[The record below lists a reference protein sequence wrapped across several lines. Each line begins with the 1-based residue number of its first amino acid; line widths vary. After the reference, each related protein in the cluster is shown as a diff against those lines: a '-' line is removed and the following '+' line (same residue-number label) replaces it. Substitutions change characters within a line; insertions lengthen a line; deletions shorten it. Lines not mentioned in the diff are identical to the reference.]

1 MAEKEWPTAIVPLRR
16 PRVRLSIGLVV
27 RRADFQIVK
36 STVFRRR
43 KPRMAEKRAASAL
56 MRRNE

>member
-1 MAEKEWPTAIVPLRR
+1 
-16 PRVRLSIGLVV
+16 VRLSIGLVV

-43 KPRMAEKRAASAL
+43 KPRMAEKRIASAL
-56 MRRNE
+56 KRRNE